1 MQQPIHAPSFVV
13 HQPSTRPSVVH
24 KKKLTEQEIQEL
36 HQELETDSHVISLK
50 ALYERL
56 GTNAHTGLTR
66 EQADKILE
74 RDGPNALSPP
84 KVTPE
89 YIKFL
94 KCMFH
99 GFASLL
105 WVCAI
110 LCFVLYGVTH
120 LTHEEDDVGIAWLG
134 IIIVTICI
142 TSGVF
147 AYIQESKNIKVME
160 SFKKMVPTF
169 ATVIREGTKLRL
181 STEELVLGDLV
192 EIRMGDKI
200 PADIRIIECR
210 GLRVENSSITGES
223 EPVART
229 DHPTDRNPL
238 ESANVAFSTSFAVAG
253 DGRGIVIATG
263 DRTMIGRLAGLT
275 SQLAKIETPIAKEI
289 RHFVEIITIVAVIC
303 GVAFFG
309 LSLLLEPNIVRA
321 FTYLLGI
328 VIANV
333 PEVLLVT
340 VTTVLTLTAQRMASK
355 NCLVKNLEAVETLG
369 STSAIC
375 SDKTGTLTQNK
386 MSVSNLWFGH
396 TRYNFPPGQRIG
408 AERDLLLEKPA
419 FGVMLRAAT
428 LCLRAEFTAESFM
441 LAPIE
446 EREIIGD
453 ASETGILKF
462 CEHIHPTQRYRE
474 AHPKVAEIP
483 FSSTT
488 KYQMSIHRRD
498 IHAAVTAAPAGG
510 YTMILKGAPEVI
522 LENCTTILTANGETR
537 EMTAKDHALSR
548 RACTDLGHLGER
560 VLAYC
565 DLHLPAST
573 YGPTYKFD
581 TDSPASYNFP
591 VKGYRF
597 VGLISLQDP
606 PRPGVPEA
614 VHKCRTAGIKVI
626 MVTGDHP
633 VTAMAIAK
641 KVGIISE
648 GHETRY
654 ERATLQNRSY
664 SQAMM
669 DLPQLG
675 AVVPVSSADAVAAT
689 ATATATADGSR
700 PSGVS
705 VSGVA
710 IVITGTELRSMD
722 ANELD
727 NVIRHYEEIVFARTS
742 PQQKLLIVES
752 CQRLGEIVAV
762 TGDGVNDSPAL
773 RKADIGIA
781 MGIAGS
787 DVAKNAADMILMDDN
802 FASIVTGVE
811 EGRLIFDNLKKSI
824 AYTLTSSVPEMLPM
838 LSGLLFAIPLPLV
851 IELVICIDVGTD
863 LVPAI
868 ALAYERAE
876 SDIMR
881 RAPRNPQYDKLVNKR
896 LISIT
901 YGQIGMTQSL
911 AGFYTYFMVLMMNG
925 FMPNRL
931 LGLRHDWENPS
942 INDLQDS
949 WGQTWTYENRK
960 NLLMEAQS
968 GYFLSIV
975 ITQMIDLVM
984 CKTRRNS
991 IFQQGMSNW
1000 FVNFSFVFEII
1011 LTGIL
1016 LYVPG
1021 TEYVLKTMPLMA
1033 YWYWPCLPLGAFLWL
1048 YDESRRLCIRLFP
1061 GGIMER
1067 ETYY

>member
-1 MQQPIHAPSFVV
+1 MTQ
-13 HQPSTRPSVVH
+13 
-24 KKKLTEQEIQEL
+24 EEIQEL
-36 HQELETDSHVISLK
+36 HEELETTDHMIPL
-50 ALYERL
+50 ERL
-56 GTNAHTGLTR
+56 CEKLNTNPETGLTM
-66 EQADKILE
+66 EMAGEILE

-89 YIKFL
+89 YIKFI

-99 GFASLL
+99 GFATLL
-105 WVCAI
+105 WICAT
-110 LCFVLYGVTH
+110 LCFILYIT
-120 LTHEEDDVGIAWLG
+120 TYAMSEPDIGIVWLG
-134 IIIVTICI
+134 IIIVMICI

-147 AYIQESKNIKVME
+147 AYIQEMKNIRIME
-160 SFKKMVPTF
+160 SFKKMVPTI
-169 ATVIREGTKLRL
+169 ATVIRDGIKLRIA
-181 STEELVLGDLV
+181 TEELVTGDLV

-223 EPVART
+223 EPVTRT
-229 DHPTDRNPL
+229 DHPTDKNPL

-253 DGRGIVIATG
+253 DGKGIVIATG
-263 DRTMIGRLAGLT
+263 DHTMIGRLAGLT
-275 SQLAKIETPIAKEI
+275 SHLAKIETPIAKEI
-289 RHFVEIITIVAVIC
+289 RHFVEIITIVAILC
-303 GVAFFG
+303 GLVFFW
-309 LSLLLEPNIVRA
+309 LSLLLEPNVVRA
-321 FTYLLGI
+321 FIYLLGI

-340 VTTVLTLTAQRMASK
+340 VTTVLTLTAQKMASK

-369 STSAIC
+369 STSTIC

-386 MSVSNLWFGH
+386 MAVSNLWFGH
-396 TRYNFPPGQRIG
+396 TRYNFPPGEAIG
-408 AERDLLLEKPA
+408 VERDLLLEKPA
-419 FGVMLRAAT
+419 FRIMLRAAT
-428 LCLRAEFTAESFM
+428 LCLRAEFTTESYM
-441 LAPIE
+441 MPIE
-446 EREIIGD
+446 KRDIIGD
-453 ASETGILKF
+453 ASETGILRF
-462 CEHIHPTQRYRE
+462 CEHIHLTKRYRE
-474 AHPKVAEIP
+474 TFAKVAEIP
-483 FSSTT
+483 FSSIT
-488 KYQMSIHRRD
+488 KHQLSIHRD
-498 IHAAVTAAPAGG
+498 SPTG
-510 YTMILKGAPEVI
+510 YLMIIKGAPEVI
-522 LENCTTILTANGETR
+522 LEICTTILTSDGMTK
-537 EMTAKDHALSR
+537 EMTTKDHMISR
-548 RACTDLGHLGER
+548 RACMELGYLGER

-565 DLHLPAST
+565 DLHLPDDV
-573 YGPTYKFD
+573 YGPEYDFD
-581 TDSPASYNFP
+581 TEAYNFP
-591 VKGYRF
+591 TTKYRF
-597 VGLISLQDP
+597 VGMVSLQDP
-606 PRPGVPEA
+606 PRPAVPEA
-614 VHKCRTAGIKVI
+614 VQKCRNAGIKVI

-633 VTAMAIAK
+633 VTAMAIAR

-648 GHETRY
+648 SQETRL
-654 ERATLQNRSY
+654 ERAILQDKSY
-664 SQAMM
+664 A
-669 DLPQLG
+669 QLLTDIAENG
-675 AVVPVSSADAVAAT
+675 A
-689 ATATATADGSR
+689 
-700 PSGVS
+700 
-705 VSGVA
+705 A
-710 IVITGTELRSMD
+710 IILTGAELRNLS

-727 NVIRHYEEIVFARTS
+727 LLIRQYEEIVFARTS

-802 FASIVTGVE
+802 FASIVTGIE

-838 LSGLLFAIPLPLV
+838 LTGLMFAIPLPMV

-868 ALAYERAE
+868 ALAYEKPE

-901 YGQIGMTQSL
+901 YGQIGMTQSF
-911 AGFYTYFMVLMMNG
+911 AGFYTYFMVLMLNG
-925 FMPNRL
+925 FMPDRL
-931 LGLRHDWENPS
+931 LGLRIEWEDPS

-949 WGQTWTYENRK
+949 WGQTWTYQNRMK
-960 NLLMEAQS
+960 LLMEAQS

-991 IFQQGMSNW
+991 IFQQGMDNW
-1000 FVNFSFVFEII
+1000 FVNFSFLFELV
-1011 LTGIL
+1011 LTGLL
-1016 LYVPG
+1016 LYIPG
-1021 TEYVLKTMPLMA
+1021 TEYVLHTMPLKA
-1033 YWYWPCLPLGAFLWL
+1033 FWYWPCLPLGIFLWT
-1048 YDESRRLCIRLFP
+1048 YDEIRRLCIRLFP

>member
-1 MQQPIHAPSFVV
+1 MQPSISKAQQPTRASSV
-13 HQPSTRPSVVH
+13 HLHRR
-24 KKKLTEQEIQEL
+24 KLTAEEIEEL
-36 HQELETDSHVISLK
+36 HHELETIDHLI
-50 ALYERL
+50 ALEVL
-56 GTNAHTGLTR
+56 CDKLNTNTDTGLTR
-66 EQADKILE
+66 ERAHEILE

-99 GFASLL
+99 GFAALL
-105 WVCAI
+105 WVCAV
-110 LCFVLYGVTH
+110 LCFILYIVTY
-120 LTHEEDDVGIAWLG
+120 LMREPDIGIVWLG
-134 IIIVTICI
+134 IIIVLICI

-147 AYIQESKNIKVME
+147 AHIQETKNIRVME

-169 ATVIREGTKLRL
+169 ATVIRDGIKLRL
-181 STEELVLGDLV
+181 GTEELALGDLV

-223 EPVART
+223 EPVVRT
-229 DHPTDRNPL
+229 NYPTDPNPL
-238 ESANVAFSTSFAVAG
+238 ESANIAFSTSFAVAG
-253 DGRGIVIATG
+253 DGKGIVIATG

-275 SQLAKIETPIAKEI
+275 SHLVKIETPIAKEI
-289 RHFVEIITIVAVIC
+289 RHFVEIITIVAILC
-303 GVAFFG
+303 GLAFFG

-340 VTTVLTLTAQRMASK
+340 VTTVLTLTAQKMASK

-396 TRYNFPPGQRIG
+396 TRYNFPPGERIG
-408 AERDLLLEKPA
+408 VERDLLLEKPA
-419 FGVMLRAAT
+419 FHAMLRAAT
-428 LCLRAEFTAESFM
+428 LCLRAEFTAESYM

-446 EREIIGD
+446 KRDIIGD
-453 ASETGILKF
+453 ASEMGILRF
-462 CEHIHPTQRYRE
+462 CEHIHPTKRYRD

-483 FSSTT
+483 FSSIT
-488 KYQMSIHRRD
+488 KYQMSIHRD
-498 IHAAVTAAPAGG
+498 AAG
-510 YTMILKGAPEVI
+510 YTLIMKGAPEVI
-522 LENCTTILTANGETR
+522 LESCITMLTADGETSK
-537 EMTAKDHALSR
+537 MTTKDHAISR
-548 RACTDLGHLGER
+548 RACTELGYLGER

-565 DLHLPAST
+565 DLHLPGNV
-573 YGPTYKFD
+573 YGPEYRFD

-614 VHKCRTAGIKVI
+614 VQKCRTAGIKVI

-633 VTAMAIAK
+633 VTAMAIAR

-648 GHETRY
+648 HHETRY
-654 ERATLQNRSY
+654 ERTILQDRSY
-664 SQAMM
+664 TRLTDPAGHP
-669 DLPQLG
+669 L
-675 AVVPVSSADAVAAT
+675 
-689 ATATATADGSR
+689 ADG
-700 PSGVS
+700 G
-705 VSGVA
+705 A
-710 IVITGTELRSMD
+710 IIVTGAELRSMN

-727 NVIRHYEEIVFARTS
+727 DVIRKYEEIVFARTS

-773 RKADIGIA
+773 RKADIGVA

-824 AYTLTSSVPEMLPM
+824 AYTMTSSVPEMLPM
-838 LSGLLFAIPLPLV
+838 LSGLIFAIPLPLV

-868 ALAYERAE
+868 ALAYEKAE

-901 YGQIGMTQSL
+901 YGQIGMTQSF

-925 FMPNRL
+925 FMPDRL
-931 LGLRHDWENPS
+931 MGLRIEWEDPS
-942 INDLQDS
+942 VNDLQDS
-949 WGQTWTYENRK
+949 WGQTWTYENRM

-991 IFQQGMSNW
+991 IFQQGMGNW
-1000 FVNFSFVFEII
+1000 FVNFSFVFEVI
-1011 LTGIL
+1011 LTGLL

-1021 TEYVLKTMPLMA
+1021 TEHVFHSMPLRA
-1033 YWYWPCLPLGAFLWL
+1033 FWYWPSLPLGIFLWV
-1048 YDESRRLCIRLFP
+1048 YDELRRLCIRLFP

>member
-1 MQQPIHAPSFVV
+1 MERQQ
-13 HQPSTRPSVVH
+13 STRASIIHLH
-24 KKKLTEQEIQEL
+24 KRKLTEQEIQEL
-36 HQELETDSHVISLK
+36 HQELETVDHMI
-50 ALYERL
+50 ALEILCDKLNTSAER
-56 GTNAHTGLTR
+56 GLTR
-66 EQADKILE
+66 EQAHKIME
-74 RDGPNALSPP
+74 QDGPNALSPP

-110 LCFVLYGVTH
+110 LCFILYAVTY
-120 LTHEEDDVGIAWLG
+120 LTHEIDYGIAWLG
-134 IIIVTICI
+134 IIIVMICI

-169 ATVIREGTKLRL
+169 ATVIRDGAKLRL
-181 STEELVLGDLV
+181 GTEEVVLGDLV

-200 PADIRIIECR
+200 PADIRIIACR

-229 DHPTDRNPL
+229 DYPTDRNPL

-253 DGRGIVIATG
+253 DGKGIVIATG

-275 SQLAKIETPIAKEI
+275 SQLTKIETPIAKEI
-289 RHFVEIITIVAVIC
+289 RHFVEIITIVAVLC
-303 GVAFFG
+303 GLVFFG
-309 LSLLLEPNIVRA
+309 LSLLLEPNLVRA

-340 VTTVLTLTAQRMASK
+340 VTTVLTLTAQKMASK

-369 STSAIC
+369 STSVIC

-396 TRYNFPPGQRIG
+396 ARYNFPPGERIG
-408 AERDLLLEKPA
+408 VERDLLLEKPA
-419 FGVMLRAAT
+419 FAVMLRAAT

-474 AHPKVAEIP
+474 TRPKVAEIP
-483 FSSTT
+483 FSSMT
-488 KYQMSIHRRD
+488 KYQMSIHREV
-498 IHAAVTAAPAGG
+498 AAHGG

-522 LENCTTILTANGETR
+522 LDSCATILTADGETR
-537 EMTAKDHALSR
+537 EMTANDQAISR
-548 RACTDLGHLGER
+548 RACTELGYLGER

-565 DLHLPAST
+565 DLHLPASE
-573 YGPTYKFD
+573 YGPAHKFD

-591 VKGYRF
+591 IKGYRF

-606 PRPGVPEA
+606 PRAGVPEA
-614 VHKCRTAGIKVI
+614 VYKCRTAGIKVI

-654 ERATLQNRSY
+654 ERAILQNKSY
-664 SQAMM
+664 TQLVE
-669 DLPQLG
+669 LPL
-675 AVVPVSSADAVAAT
+675 AADAVAA
-689 ATATATADGSR
+689 
-700 PSGVS
+700 
-705 VSGVA
+705 A
-710 IVITGTELRSMD
+710 IVITGAELRSMD
-722 ANELD
+722 ASELD
-727 NVIRHYEEIVFARTS
+727 DVIRRYEEIVFARTS

-773 RKADIGIA
+773 RQADIGVA

-838 LSGLLFAIPLPLV
+838 LSGLLLAIPLPLV

-863 LVPAI
+863 VVPAI
-868 ALAYERAE
+868 ALAYEKAE
-876 SDIMR
+876 SDIMH

-901 YGQIGMTQSL
+901 YGQIGMTQSF

-925 FMPNRL
+925 FMPDRL
-931 LGLRHDWENPS
+931 LGLRNEWENPS

-949 WGQTWTYENRK
+949 WGQTWTYKNRM

-1011 LTGIL
+1011 LTGLL

-1033 YWYWPCLPLGAFLWL
+1033 YWYWPCLPLGAFLWI
-1048 YDESRRLCIRLFP
+1048 YDELRRLCIRFFP
-1061 GGIMER
+1061 DGIMER

>member
-1 MQQPIHAPSFVV
+1 MQNTSKAQQTAQQPSR
-13 HQPSTRPSVVH
+13 TSVVH
-24 KKKLTEQEIQEL
+24 LHRKKLTEWEIQEL
-36 HQELETDSHVISLK
+36 HQELETVDHLIDLDT
-50 ALYERL
+50 LYERL
-56 GTNAHTGLTR
+56 GTNAKTGLTK
-66 EQADKILE
+66 EQARIIME

-89 YIKFL
+89 YVKFL

-105 WVCAI
+105 WVCAG
-110 LCFVLYGVTH
+110 LCFVLYAVTY
-120 LTHEEDDVGIAWLG
+120 LTHEADVGIAWLG
-134 IIIVTICI
+134 LIIVLICI
-142 TSGVF
+142 ISGVF

-169 ATVIREGTKLRL
+169 ATVIRGGTKLRL
-181 STEELVLGDLV
+181 GTEELVLGDLV

-229 DHPTDRNPL
+229 DYPTDRNPL

-253 DGRGIVIATG
+253 YGRGIVIATG

-275 SQLAKIETPIAKEI
+275 SQLVKIETPIAKEI
-289 RHFVEIITIVAVIC
+289 RHFVEIITIVAVLS
-303 GVAFFG
+303 GLAFFG
-309 LSLLLEPNIVRA
+309 LSLLLEPNLVRA

-340 VTTVLTLTAQRMASK
+340 VTTVLTLTAQKMASK

-396 TRYNFPPGQRIG
+396 TRYNFPPGQTIG
-408 AERDLLLEKPA
+408 VERDLLLEKPA

-474 AHPKVAEIP
+474 IHPKVAEIP

-488 KYQMSIHRRD
+488 KCQMSIHRDARD
-498 IHAAVTAAPAGG
+498 G

-522 LENCTTILTANGETR
+522 LDNCATILTADGETR
-537 EMTAKDHALSR
+537 EMTANDHAISR
-548 RACTDLGHLGER
+548 RACIELGYLGER

-565 DLHLPAST
+565 DLDLPGSA
-573 YGPTYKFD
+573 YGPSYRFD

-591 VKGYRF
+591 VRGYRF

-648 GHETRY
+648 GHETGY
-654 ERATLQNRSY
+654 ERAILQNK
-664 SQAMM
+664 SQTQIIQ
-669 DLPQLG
+669 DHSQ
-675 AVVPVSSADAVAAT
+675 VIDV
-689 ATATATADGSR
+689 
-700 PSGVS
+700 GV
-705 VSGVA
+705 GVGA
-710 IVITGTELRSMD
+710 IVITGAELRNMD
-722 ANELD
+722 ASELD
-727 NVIRHYEEIVFARTS
+727 NVIRSHEEIVFARTS

-773 RKADIGIA
+773 RKADIGVA

-838 LSGLLFAIPLPLV
+838 LSGLLLAIPLPLV

-868 ALAYERAE
+868 ALAYERPE

-881 RAPRNPQYDKLVNKR
+881 RAPRNPRYDKLVNKR

-901 YGQIGMTQSL
+901 YGQIGMTQSF

-925 FMPNRL
+925 FMPDRL
-931 LGLRHDWENPS
+931 LGLRIEWENPS

-949 WGQTWTYENRK
+949 WGQTWTYENRM

-1000 FVNFSFVFEII
+1000 FVNFAFVFEVI

-1021 TEYVLKTMPLMA
+1021 TEYVFKTMPLKA
-1033 YWYWPCLPLGAFLWL
+1033 YWYWPCLPLGAFLWI
-1048 YDESRRLCIRLFP
+1048 YDELRRLCIRLFP

>member
-1 MQQPIHAPSFVV
+1 MQQPIRVSSMPP
-13 HQPSTRPSVVH
+13 HQPIRTSTVHLH

-36 HQELETDSHVISLK
+36 HQELETVDHVIALET
-50 ALYERL
+50 LYERL
-56 GTNAHTGLTR
+56 GTNAKLGLTK
-66 EQADKILE
+66 EQARKIME

-89 YIKFL
+89 YIKFF

-120 LTHEEDDVGIAWLG
+120 LMHEVDIGIAWLG

-169 ATVIREGTKLRL
+169 ATVIRDGAKLRL
-181 STEELVLGDLV
+181 GTEELVLGDLV

-229 DHPTDRNPL
+229 DYPTDKNPL

-275 SQLAKIETPIAKEI
+275 SHLAKIETPIAKEI
-289 RHFVEIITIVAVIC
+289 RHFVEIITIVAVLC
-303 GVAFFG
+303 GLVFFG

-340 VTTVLTLTAQRMASK
+340 VTTVLTLTAQKMASK

-396 TRYNFPPGQRIG
+396 TRYNFPPGERIG
-408 AERDLLLEKPA
+408 VERDLLLEKPA
-419 FGVMLRAAT
+419 FNVMLRAAT

-488 KYQMSIHRRD
+488 KYQMSIHRD
-498 IHAAVTAAPAGG
+498 TYG

-522 LENCTTILTANGETR
+522 LDNCTTILTTDGETR
-537 EMTAKDHALSR
+537 EMTANDHTISR
-548 RACTDLGHLGER
+548 RAYTELGYLGER

-565 DLHLPAST
+565 DLHLPANV
-573 YGPTYKFD
+573 YGPNYKFD
-581 TDSPASYNFP
+581 TDSPATYNFP
-591 VKGYRF
+591 VNGYRF

-654 ERATLQNRSY
+654 ERAILQNKSY
-664 SQAMM
+664 SQVTDSM
-669 DLPQLG
+669 
-675 AVVPVSSADAVAAT
+675 ADYT
-689 ATATATADGSR
+689 S
-700 PSGVS
+700 
-705 VSGVA
+705 A
-710 IVITGTELRSMD
+710 IVITGAELRNMD
-722 ANELD
+722 ASELD
-727 NVIRHYEEIVFARTS
+727 NVIRRYEEIVFARTS

-773 RKADIGIA
+773 RKADIGVA

-868 ALAYERAE
+868 ALAYEKPE

-901 YGQIGMTQSL
+901 YGQIGMTQSF

-925 FMPNRL
+925 FMPDRL
-931 LGLRHDWENPS
+931 LGLRIEWENPS

-949 WGQTWTYENRK
+949 WGQTWTYENRM

-1000 FVNFSFVFEII
+1000 SVNFSFVFEVI

-1021 TEYVLKTMPLMA
+1021 TEYVLKTMPLIA
-1033 YWYWPCLPLGAFLWL
+1033 YWYWPCLPLGAFLWI
-1048 YDESRRLCIRLFP
+1048 YDELRRLCIRLFP

>member
-1 MQQPIHAPSFVV
+1 MHQPIRVASILHLPV
-13 HQPSTRPSVVH
+13 STRTVSTTHLH
-24 KKKLTEQEIQEL
+24 KKKLTEEEIQEL
-36 HQELETDSHVISLK
+36 HQELETVDHVIGLEILCEK
-50 ALYERL
+50 L
-56 GTNAHTGLTR
+56 GTNVETGLTK
-66 EQADKILE
+66 EQASKILE

-84 KVTPE
+84 KITPE
-89 YIKFL
+89 YIKFF

-99 GFASLL
+99 GFAALL
-105 WVCAI
+105 WICAI
-110 LCFVLYGVTH
+110 LCFILYAVTH
-120 LTHEEDDVGIAWLG
+120 FMQEDDIGIAWLG
-134 IIIVTICI
+134 IIIVMICI

-169 ATVIREGTKLRL
+169 ATVIRDGVKLRL
-181 STEELVLGDLV
+181 GTEELVLGDLV

-223 EPVART
+223 EPVVRT
-229 DHPTDRNPL
+229 DYPTDANPL
-238 ESANVAFSTSFAVAG
+238 ESSNVAFSMSFAVAG
-253 DGRGIVIATG
+253 DGKGIVIATG
-263 DRTMIGRLAGLT
+263 DHTMIGRLAGLT
-275 SQLAKIETPIAKEI
+275 SHLIKIETPIAKEI
-289 RHFVEIITIVAVIC
+289 RHFVEIITIVAVLC
-303 GVAFFG
+303 GLIFFA
-309 LSLLLEPNIVRA
+309 LSLLIQPSLIRA

-340 VTTVLTLTAQRMASK
+340 VTTVLTLTAQKMASK

-369 STSAIC
+369 STSTIC

-396 TRYNFPPGQRIG
+396 TRYNFPPGERIG
-408 AERDLLLEKPA
+408 VERDLLLEKPA
-419 FGVMLRAAT
+419 FDGMLRAAT

-483 FSSTT
+483 FSSVT
-488 KYQMSIHRRD
+488 KFQMSIHQD
-498 IHAAVTAAPAGG
+498 IDG

-522 LENCTTILTANGETR
+522 MKSCATILTATGETK
-537 EMTAKDHALSR
+537 EMTANDYALSH
-548 RACTDLGHLGER
+548 RACTDLGFLGER

-565 DLHLPAST
+565 DLHLPTSV
-573 YGPTYKFD
+573 YGPNYKFD

-614 VHKCRTAGIKVI
+614 VQKCRTAGIKVI

-633 VTAMAIAK
+633 VTATAIAK

-648 GHETRY
+648 GHETHY
-654 ERATLQNRSY
+654 ERAILQDKSY
-664 SQAMM
+664 T
-669 DLPQLG
+669 QLIDSIM
-675 AVVPVSSADAVAAT
+675 AIDIAA
-689 ATATATADGSR
+689 
-700 PSGVS
+700 
-705 VSGVA
+705 
-710 IVITGTELRSMD
+710 IIITGAQLRNMD

-727 NVIRHYEEIVFARTS
+727 NIIRRYEEIVFARTS

-773 RKADIGIA
+773 RKADIGVA

-838 LSGLLFAIPLPLV
+838 LSGLLLAIPLPLV

-863 LVPAI
+863 VVPAI
-868 ALAYERAE
+868 ALAYEKAE

-901 YGQIGMTQSL
+901 YGQIGMTQAF

-931 LGLRHDWENPS
+931 LGLRIEWENPS

-949 WGQTWTYENRK
+949 WGQTWTYKNRM

-975 ITQMIDLVM
+975 ITQMVDLIM

-1000 FVNFSFVFEII
+1000 FVNFSFVFEAI
-1011 LTGIL
+1011 LTGLL

-1021 TEYVLKTMPLMA
+1021 TEYVLKTMPLIA
-1033 YWYWPCLPLGAFLWL
+1033 YWYWPSLPLGAFLWI
-1048 YDESRRLCIRLFP
+1048 YDELRRLCIRLFP
-1061 GGIMER
+1061 RGIMER

>member
-1 MQQPIHAPSFVV
+1 MQQP
-13 HQPSTRPSVVH
+13 TRASSAH
-24 KKKLTEQEIQEL
+24 LYRRKLTSEEIEEL
-36 HQELETDSHVISLK
+36 HHELETIDHMI
-50 ALYERL
+50 ALETL
-56 GTNAHTGLTR
+56 CEKLNTSTVTGLTR
-66 EQADKILE
+66 EQARAILE

-89 YIKFL
+89 YIKLF

-99 GFASLL
+99 GFAALL
-105 WVCAI
+105 WVCAS
-110 LCFVLYGVTH
+110 LCFVLYVVTY
-120 LTHEEDDVGIAWLG
+120 LMREPDVGIVWLG
-134 IIIVTICI
+134 IIIVVICI

-147 AYIQESKNIKVME
+147 AHIQETKNIKVME
-160 SFKKMVPTF
+160 SFRKMVPTF
-169 ATVIREGTKLRL
+169 ATVMRDGVKLQL
-181 STEELVLGDLV
+181 GTEELALGDLV

-200 PADIRIIECR
+200 PADIRIIECS

-223 EPVART
+223 EPVVRT
-229 DHPTDRNPL
+229 DYPTDPNPL

-253 DGRGIVIATG
+253 DGKGIVIATG

-275 SQLAKIETPIAKEI
+275 SHLAKIETPIAKEI
-289 RHFVEIITIVAVIC
+289 RHFVEIITIVAVLC
-303 GVAFFG
+303 GLAFFG

-369 STSAIC
+369 STSTIC

-396 TRYNFPPGQRIG
+396 TRYNFPPGEIIG
-408 AERDLLLEKPA
+408 VERDLLLEKPA
-419 FGVMLRAAT
+419 FRIMLRATT
-428 LCLRAEFTAESFM
+428 LCLRAEFTTESYM
-441 LAPIE
+441 QPIE
-446 EREIIGD
+446 KREIIGD
-453 ASETGILKF
+453 ASETGILRF
-462 CEHIHPTQRYRE
+462 CEHVHPTKKYRE

-483 FSSTT
+483 FSSIT
-488 KYQMSIHRRD
+488 KYQMSIHQD
-498 IHAAVTAAPAGG
+498 TTG
-510 YTMILKGAPEVI
+510 YTMIMKGAPEVI
-522 LENCTTILTANGETR
+522 LEKCATILTSDGETK
-537 EMTAKDHALSR
+537 EMTANDHAISR
-548 RACTDLGHLGER
+548 RACTELGYLGER

-565 DLHLPAST
+565 DLHLPGT
-573 YGPTYKFD
+573 VYGPEYRFD
-581 TDSPASYNFP
+581 TDLAASYNFP
-591 VKGYRF
+591 TERYRF
-597 VGLISLQDP
+597 VGLISMQDP

-614 VHKCRTAGIKVI
+614 VQKCRTAGIKVI

-654 ERATLQNRSY
+654 ERAILQGRSY
-664 SQAMM
+664 T
-669 DLPQLG
+669 QL
-675 AVVPVSSADAVAAT
+675 ADNTPDSGAAT
-689 ATATATADGSR
+689 
-700 PSGVS
+700 
-705 VSGVA
+705 
-710 IVITGTELRSMD
+710 IITGAELRGMN

-727 NVIRHYEEIVFARTS
+727 DVIRHYEEIVFARTS

-838 LSGLLFAIPLPLV
+838 LSGLILAIPLPLV

-868 ALAYERAE
+868 ALAYEKAE

-901 YGQIGMTQSL
+901 YGQIGMTQSF

-925 FMPNRL
+925 FMPTRL
-931 LGLRHDWENPS
+931 LGLRIEWEDPS
-942 INDLQDS
+942 INDLRDS
-949 WGQTWTYENRK
+949 WGQTWTYENRM

-991 IFQQGMSNW
+991 IFQQGMGNW
-1000 FVNFSFVFEII
+1000 FVNFSFGFEAI
-1011 LTGIL
+1011 LTGLL

-1021 TEYVLKTMPLMA
+1021 TEYVFHTMPLQA
-1033 YWYWPCLPLGAFLWL
+1033 FWYWPCLPLGIFLWV
-1048 YDESRRLCIRLFP
+1048 YDELRRLCIRVFP